1 MTLPISSLNAL
12 HGAAAAKPAEP
23 VDPKALKAAK
33 DFESIFLRTLLSS
46 LEKTTSISGGGKLNT
61 GQSTYGS
68 MVVGALADKV
78 SASIRDSRDTHIVLA
93 FQEGHASV
101 RFWTTPLNSIWRRR
115 GRSSWCSLLR
125 MYATPPLPD

>member
-1 MTLPISSLNAL
+1 MTLPISGLNGL
-12 HGAAAAKPAEP
+12 RDVGQAKAEAP

-68 MVVGALADKV
+68 MVVGAMADNISSSGGIGLADIVAKSL
-78 SASIRDSRDTHIVLA
+78 SAHLP
-93 FQEGHASV
+93 
-101 RFWTTPLNSIWRRR
+101 TPAAEPKPSQ
-115 GRSSWCSLLR
+115 
-125 MYATPPLPD
+125 

>member
-1 MTLPISSLNAL
+1 MTLPITGLHAL
-12 HGAAAAKPAEP
+12 GDVAHAKAEAP

-68 MVVGALADKV
+68 MVVGAMADNISNSGGIGLADIVAKSL
-78 SASIRDSRDTHIVLA
+78 SAHVAAPAAEPKLSK
-93 FQEGHASV
+93 
-101 RFWTTPLNSIWRRR
+101 
-115 GRSSWCSLLR
+115 
-125 MYATPPLPD
+125 